1 MYFLAVGAVGSLGHP
16 LSMLVLLKF
25 GLETGTV
32 SSLELSL
39 AHLPADIL
47 VRGCM
52 LLHAQP
58 DRLSTDCILC
68 ACPLSSR
75 R

>member
-1 MYFLAVGAVGSLGHP
+1 MYFFAVGAVGNLGHP

-25 GLETGTV
+25 RTKAGTV
-32 SSLELSL
+32 SSVELSL
-39 AHLPADIL
+39 AHLPVDIL

-52 LLHAQP
+52 LPHAQP
-58 DRLSTDCILC
+58 DRISTDCILC
-68 ACPLSSR
+68 ACPLTSR